1 MKTLTVVIHQLF
13 QFFVTCKIHVLIYID
28 PVNDCTLFRYDLV
41 AAFPLLARLHN
52 ALVPKQCTSSLDEYS
67 VDNLNHTAGL
77 GHIYREG
84 PKDVLLTVVEHDPRG
99 DLYLSRH
106 EYEKAVT
113 EFTRLSYYV
122 VLL

>member
-1 MKTLTVVIHQLF
+1 M
-13 QFFVTCKIHVLIYID
+13 
-28 PVNDCTLFRYDLV
+28 
-41 AAFPLLARLHN
+41 
-52 ALVPKQCTSSLDEYS
+52 PKQCPSALDEDS
-67 VDNLNHTAGL
+67 IDDLNYTACF

-113 EFTRLSYYV
+113 GFTRLGDYV
-122 VLL
+122 VLLILHFLKDLGKLVGSPGVDDFEG